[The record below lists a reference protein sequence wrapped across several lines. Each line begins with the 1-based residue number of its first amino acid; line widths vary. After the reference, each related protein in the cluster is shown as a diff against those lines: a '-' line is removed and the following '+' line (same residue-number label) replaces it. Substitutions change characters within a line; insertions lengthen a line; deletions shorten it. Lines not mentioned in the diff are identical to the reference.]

1 MVSAPDYRDPAIGDL
16 DLAMRAEQAGLSMAW
31 VGGAHVLHAPTAL
44 STRGVEDLAVFV
56 RRRGHEP
63 PAQEAVTRTSA

>member
-31 VGGAHVLHAPTAL
+31 VGGAHVLHAPTA
-44 STRGVEDLAVFV
+44 
-56 RRRGHEP
+56 
-63 PAQEAVTRTSA
+63 

>member
-31 VGGAHVLHAPTAL
+31 VRGAHVLHAPTAS

-56 RRRGHEP
+56 RRWGHEP